1 MSAGDRPPQP
11 KSREWLH
18 SGRYFLIALALHGL
32 VLLYPLALNVDQ
44 PAPTPPAPVQVMLAE
59 KVSPVQ
65 TPLLPPDKPVAPKP
79 PPREKPAPAPQ
90 AIIAVAPT
98 PSSAPATFTV
108 PAPAPVPAPPAA
120 QAAPAASTTAAQPTF
135 TTARF
140 DAAYLQNP
148 HPEYP
153 TISRRLGEEGRVLLR
168 VRVTADG
175 RAAVVDV
182 DKSSSF
188 TRLDDAALRGV
199 ARWRFV
205 PARRGDEAIEATVI
219 VPIVF
224 RLDN

>member
-18 SGRYFLIALALHGL
+18 SGPYFLIALALHGL

-44 PAPTPPAPVQVMLAE
+44 PAPTPPTPVQVMFAE
-59 KVSPVQ
+59 KVSPVAAS
-65 TPLLPPDKPVAPKP
+65 LPPPKPVAQKP
-79 PPREKPAPAPQ
+79 AHREKPAPQ
-90 AIIAVAPT
+90 TIIAVAPT
-98 PSSAPATFTV
+98 PGSAPATFTV
-108 PAPAPVPAPPAA
+108 PAPAPVLAPPAA
-120 QAAPAASTTAAQPTF
+120 QAVPAASNTAAQPTF
-135 TTARF
+135 TAARF

-175 RAAVVDV
+175 RAAAVDV

-205 PARRGDEAIEATVI
+205 PARRGDEAVEATVI